1 MIYQSTY
8 ITHFL
13 HTFSLLLQD
22 DVIFAISKRGF
33 FGRSLRLATND
44 LPCIETNSQS
54 HTLRRWTKR
63 FIRVVYLLNIC
74 IGIGGLTYLTITQRE
89 GKYRC
94 DSVTVSFG
102 DDVLE
107 EAYVKNAD
115 GEFEKRLL
123 VFSHFNGKQST
134 MYQCNCT
141 REMWIP
147 ISILLYLYLMKSH
160 SLYYLLGIYK
170 ENGRANGRPKYTE
183 MNKEDGDPFLETV
196 PAEII

>member
-1 MIYQSTY
+1 MLLV
-8 ITHFL
+8 HFC
-13 HTFSLLLQD
+13 LLVLALEFIENID

-141 REMWIP
+141 KGNVEP
-147 ISILLYLYLMKSH
+147 ISILTCILYLVSYEISFA
-160 SLYYLLGIYK
+160 LL
-170 ENGRANGRPKYTE
+170 
-183 MNKEDGDPFLETV
+183 F
-196 PAEII
+196 

>member
-1 MIYQSTY
+1 MELTSD
-8 ITHFL
+8 
-13 HTFSLLLQD
+13 SL
-22 DVIFAISKRGF
+22 SKRGF

-107 EAYVKNAD
+107 EAYVKNENGA
-115 GEFEKRLL
+115 FEKRLL

-141 REMWIP
+141 KGSHYP
-147 ISILLYLYLMKSH
+147 YL
-160 SLYYLLGIYK
+160 
-170 ENGRANGRPKYTE
+170 
-183 MNKEDGDPFLETV
+183 
-196 PAEII
+196 

>member
-1 MIYQSTY
+1 M
-8 ITHFL
+8 
-13 HTFSLLLQD
+13 
-22 DVIFAISKRGF
+22 
-33 FGRSLRLATND
+33 
-44 LPCIETNSQS
+44 PCIETNSQS

-74 IGIGGLTYLTITQRE
+74 IGIGSLTYLTLTQRE

-134 MYQCNCT
+134 YV
-141 REMWIP
+141 
-147 ISILLYLYLMKSH
+147 S
-160 SLYYLLGIYK
+160 
-170 ENGRANGRPKYTE
+170 
-183 MNKEDGDPFLETV
+183 V
-196 PAEII
+196 